1 MTLILVSNHGKHGR
15 HGISFD
21 LFGGY
26 KEKAYFCSRLKKENG
41 MNTMTIAIEDKGM
54 MNVIW
59 KVLTSIKGVSV
70 LSTSEKDEKLSQT
83 QTASSS
89 RQGFYISPR
98 IKALETGFSLPAD
111 FSDDY
116 KKELADV
123 REKRYL

>member
-1 MTLILVSNHGKHGR
+1 
-15 HGISFD
+15 
-21 LFGGY
+21 
-26 KEKAYFCSRLKKENG
+26 
-41 MNTMTIAIEDKGM
+41 MNTMTIAVEDKGM

-70 LSTSEKDEKLSQT
+70 LSTSVKDEKLSQE

-89 RQGFYISPR
+89 RQRFYISPR
-98 IKALETGFSLPAD
+98 IKALETGFSLPSD

-116 KKELADV
+116 KKELAYV